1 MDMLVFPMLAI
12 RYANPCACGDSTHAC
27 RDDTHHPLVFV
38 CNMLCANTLSWAHTW
53 RSKSAHPLRGIEQA
67 LACGVPSSSEHAIPN
82 GLSRC
87 CAGDGHGV
95 RPGYHP
101 AARRPC
107 ALKPCPAASLPP
119 RSPQAPHSTSPLGN
133 CSDQVDLYSSGAACR
148 VCVCCS
154 NATPRM
160 LATSNTNTNGTR
172 CCQPFRPCA

>member
-1 MDMLVFPMLAI
+1 MRTHVRVATVHMHFVTIHTTRLCLFETCLVL
-12 RYANPCACGDSTHAC
+12 THC
-27 RDDTHHPLVFV
+27 LG
-38 CNMLCANTLSWAHTW
+38 CM
-53 RSKSAHPLRGIEQA
+53 RSKSAHPLRGIEEA
-67 LACGVPSSSEHAIPN
+67 LACAVPSSREHAIPN
-82 GLSRC
+82 GLSPC

-172 CCQPFRPCA
+172 LCPPFRTRA